1 MARRASA
8 AKQEVGATSVVQE
21 EHVTPAAPDVV
32 GGDGGAEVVEG
43 GAWQWRLVVATRRI
57 LKAFKRPMPM
67 PIFAIDKEVL
77 EIGTELMEQRGG
89 ALLSLREMLQEAL
102 DATRER
108 TPSFKIRKL
117 ESDEYPVL
125 LACAGDGAEAREPL
139 GPSERCEGA
148 PSAATS
154 TASDRRGEEEG
165 SRREV
170 QTVGS
175 GPRRRSPS
183 APSWSCSPMP
193 PPRRRGRETC
203 SQSPPRWWGGA
214 RSTSRS
220 PPPRARPQS
229 RSPPPRAR
237 CWSRSSPPRARSRSR
252 SPAGRGGNPRPSSPS
267 KPAAGE
273 AINDDLWKPKVVNG
287 PTLRG
292 GDQQFQAEVVCPS
305 GGESLNTQGRV
316 RTMCIRGP
324 FRTSEDG
331 AREDCKLLE
340 EAAAGGL
347 QSLRE
352 CANRL
357 RRSKRGQ
364 APP

>member
-43 GAWQWRLVVATRRI
+43 DAWQWRLVIATRRI

-125 LACAGDGAEAREPL
+125 LACTGDGAEAREPL

-183 APSWSCSPMP
+183 APSWSCSPIP

-252 SPAGRGGNPRPSSPS
+252 SPAGRKKRAWHGPSKGDSHRDDSRKSREDSRDYDRGWDDHDSSWGEDWSWRSPGGTGGGESGSSRGGGARRPSSP
-267 KPAAGE
+267 
-273 AINDDLWKPKVVNG
+273 D
-287 PTLRG
+287 RH
-292 GDQQFQAEVVCPS
+292 
-305 GGESLNTQGRV
+305 
-316 RTMCIRGP
+316 
-324 FRTSEDG
+324 
-331 AREDCKLLE
+331 
-340 EAAAGGL
+340 
-347 QSLRE
+347 
-352 CANRL
+352 
-357 RRSKRGQ
+357 
-364 APP
+364 